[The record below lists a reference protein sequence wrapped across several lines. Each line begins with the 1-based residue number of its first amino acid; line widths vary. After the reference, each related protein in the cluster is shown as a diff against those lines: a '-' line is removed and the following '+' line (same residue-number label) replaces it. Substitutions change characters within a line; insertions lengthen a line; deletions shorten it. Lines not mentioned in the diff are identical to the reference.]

1 MVDQTN
7 SSQQKNGGK
16 IECFFVDQYISMH
29 RPAQKQ
35 TFNFTR
41 IKFQCLRPQPSSGGV
56 LTAKFKNSKLTILKS
71 QFVFLKCFCTAFY
84 LRNRKNWHFPG
95 LNEKFLQDLGR
106 TRMRRDRERQGI
118 NLLINKYLFQYPLWQ
133 ASDYERGKQGSDFT
147 YDSFPTTYHFQRLH
161 GLVIVEWRLQ
171 RVRPVQAKSR

>member
-1 MVDQTN
+1 MEERQSV
-7 SSQQKNGGK
+7 SLW
-16 IECFFVDQYISMH
+16 ISISVCIGQH
-29 RPAQKQ
+29 RNKLLSI
-35 TFNFTR
+35 TR
-41 IKFQCLRPQPSSGGV
+41 IKFQRLRPQPSSGGA
-56 LTAKFKNSKLTILKS
+56 LTAKVKNSKLTILKS
-71 QFVFLKCFCTAFY
+71 QFVSLKCFCTAIY

-118 NLLINKYLFQYPLWQ
+118 NILINKYIFQYPLWK

-171 RVRPVQAKSR
+171 RVRPRPVQAKSR